1 MPKKN
6 VGVNLDEEGLAKFE
20 KNRDEGGFGTNAE
33 FIIAKCV
40 ESNSSVTVG
49 RPGESDQEPELELPE
64 ERRRRLRISNVI
76 GKSLPI
82 SALSAE
88 ELKLYNLV
96 LDAILKTH
104 KVDQLTHGRTNEL
117 VRQFEPKYRV
127 DPAPSNYAA
136 LPEKAGLLYCFEAS
150 CDQAW
155 EPQFRSSR
163 RDHMMKEHGW
173 NTDKLISVGDL

>member
-1 MPKKN
+1 MPKEN
-6 VGVNLDEEGLAKFE
+6 VGVNLDEDQLKRFE
-20 KNRDEGGFGTNAE
+20 ENRDGGGFGSNAE
-33 FIIAKCV
+33 FIIARCV
-40 ESNSSVTVG
+40 ENQASVSIG
-49 RPGESDQEPELELPE
+49 KPGESDQDPVLETQE

-155 EPQFRSSR
+155 DPQFRSSR